1 MVTGMLLF
9 IAGGLPA
16 QRVLYCSP
24 PEDRFVE
31 QREVAGMAGDHF
43 IVRVDRRKRGG
54 KRRDGPNVESLF
66 EVFDSRMDLLNTVP
80 AMELTDLVVKE
91 YLISG
96 NDHFDQL
103 MVLRRGT
110 RTSFVVRRY
119 GPSGEVA
126 GGGEKEVGGL
136 PFGEGGNS
144 WLLIRSADRSKVLVL
159 GFEPVPSSPPKL
171 HALLFDQDWRML
183 YYRVFDHPYIT
194 QPFIQDDFI
203 AYPIEDYDNSPVKL
217 ANNGQWL
224 MVSPSRTNQNYLLFH
239 FCETENCL
247 SYKEITL
254 PPAGSPEDL
263 ALSLDNDSQEAI
275 VGVLSRLHYTTL
287 KHVRVAHYSLLR
299 QTLDFDSSY
308 RFNTLPAEKVRNAN
322 LYKESFT
329 PVPGKG
335 FLVLKEYGR
344 PFSGWVDDS
353 IGDSRWDPAVLFAD
367 NPAPESQM
375 GPASQSGVVGHSGV
389 VGLSGPAETRDGYA
403 RYPMLGGPNSERE
416 RGDLSFYYLPGLRGD
431 SCWSG
436 ILSKRQTTEMNSP
449 SLSYL
454 VLAIGDKLFFLY
466 NSLFGDDDEYGSATV
481 MDSRGNL
488 LPDGGPLFW
497 KFKITLDF
505 QQARRISE
513 REIAIPYAGPR
524 RKGFA
529 IIRF

>member
-9 IAGGLPA
+9 IAVSVAA

-31 QREVAGMAGDHF
+31 RREVAGMAGDHF
-43 IVRVDRRKRGG
+43 IVRVDRRRRGG
-54 KRRDGPNVESLF
+54 RRRDGSGEESLF

-80 AMELTDLVVKE
+80 AMELADPVIKE
-91 YLISG
+91 YLLSG
-96 NDHFDQL
+96 YDHFDQL
-103 MVLRRGT
+103 LLSRRGSH
-110 RTSFVVRRY
+110 TSFIVRRY
-119 GPSGEVA
+119 EPSGEVA
-126 GGGEKEVGGL
+126 GGGEKEVGSL

-144 WLLIRSADRSKVLVL
+144 FLLIRSADRSKVLVL
-159 GFEPVPSSPPKL
+159 GFEPVPSSPPRL

-194 QPFIQDDFI
+194 QPLIQDDLI

-217 ANNGQWL
+217 ADNGQWL

-239 FCETENCL
+239 FCGTENCL
-247 SYKEITL
+247 SFTEITL
-254 PPAGSPEDL
+254 PAGGSPEDL
-263 ALSLDNDSQEAI
+263 ALSLDNDSQEAF
-275 VGVLSRLHYTTL
+275 VGVLSRMHYTTL
-287 KHVRVAHYSLLR
+287 KQVRVAHYSLLR

-308 RFNTLPAEKVRNAN
+308 RFNTLPAEKTRNAN

-329 PVPGKG
+329 PVPGRG
-335 FLVLKEYGR
+335 FLLLKEYGR

-353 IGDSRWDPAVLFAD
+353 LGDSRWDPAVLFAG
-367 NPAPESQM
+367 NPAPAAE
-375 GPASQSGVVGHSGV
+375 SQSG
-389 VGLSGPAETRDGYA
+389 PAVTRDGYA
-403 RYPMLGGPNSERE
+403 RYSILGGPNSERE

-466 NSLFGDDDEYGSATV
+466 NSLFADDDEYGSATV

-488 LPDGGPLFW
+488 LADGGPLFW

-513 REIAIPYAGPR
+513 REMAIPYAGPR